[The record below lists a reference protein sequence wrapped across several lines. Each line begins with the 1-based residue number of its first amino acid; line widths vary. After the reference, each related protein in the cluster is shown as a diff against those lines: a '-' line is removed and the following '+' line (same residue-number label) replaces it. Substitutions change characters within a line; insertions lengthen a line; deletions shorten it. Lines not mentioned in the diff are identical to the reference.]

1 MNVAAIDIGGTNTR
15 VALVDEHYRIKER
28 KQFLTDKR
36 AERTLRQIRESIL
49 RFKEPVSRIG
59 VSSPGPLDLK
69 EGIILDPG
77 NLGESWDHLALV
89 KELKQLLNLPVWLDN
104 DANLACLAEAVL
116 GEGKDYHYVQFLTI
130 STGIGSGLCIEKKIY
145 RGAHGF
151 AHEIAEVPMW
161 RNGPQVGKL
170 YPGAIEA
177 ISSGTAITVRA
188 RNCGLAVKHAGD
200 VALLAKEGQKEAMMI
215 IDDALEYLANLIA
228 GIYAFID
235 PDIVILGG
243 SVALKIDFF
252 IKEVERRVITKV
264 IPEIKPFVRV
274 VKTSLNEDSGLLGA
288 ACLALGKD

>member
-36 AERTLRQIRESIL
+36 AERTLKQIQESIM

-89 KELKQLLNLPVWLDN
+89 KELKQLLNLPVYLDN

-116 GEGKDYHYVQFLTI
+116 GEGKDCHYVQFLTI
-130 STGIGSGLCIEKKIY
+130 STGIGSGLCIERKIY

-177 ISSGTAITVRA
+177 ISSGTAITIRA
-188 RNCGLAVKHAGD
+188 RNGGLAVKHAGD
-200 VALLAKEGQKEAMMI
+200 VALLAKEGQKEAIMI